1 MAMGGTVGMVIPY
14 PRAELIS
21 EWGTPDLKIT
31 TDMGSEY
38 RYQSKRCHNSRHK
51 RAENRKRGPW
61 LGKMVRIEVIGTI

>member
-31 TDMGSEY
+31 TDMGSQY

-51 RAENRKRGPW
+51 RQKPVNVDRGW
-61 LGKMVRIEVIGTI
+61 EKWFELR